1 MRTPAL
7 FLDRDGVINKLVPR
21 DGGWYSPRRVAD
33 FEFNEG
39 IQIVREIAAQLGLKV
54 VVVTNQPDIARGK
67 LDLESHLGIMKLVE
81 DALSPDGIYVC
92 PHDTGDNCECR
103 KPKPGLLR
111 QAIDDLSLSI
121 DGSLLVG
128 DRRSDMLAAVASSI
142 TPVLLPSAQTEE
154 GYELWTDCQVVKTL
168 EGLLTFLKRHNRRAT

>member
-39 IQIVREIAAQLGLKV
+39 IEIVREIAAQLGLKV

-67 LDLESHLGIMKLVE
+67 LDLESHLGMMKLVE

-111 QAIDDLSLSI
+111 RAIDDLGLSV

-128 DRRSDMLAAVASSI
+128 DRRSDIDAAVTLGISAA
-142 TPVLLPSAQTEE
+142 LLVSAQTERNFH
-154 GYELWTDCQVVKTL
+154 LWRDCYVIHQTD
-168 EGLLTFLKRHNRRAT
+168 EIPNLLG

>member
-1 MRTPAL
+1 VRTPAL

-21 DGGWYSPRRVAD
+21 DGGWYSPRRVDD

-39 IQIVREIAAQLGLKV
+39 IQVVRETAAQLGLKV
-54 VVVTNQPDIARGK
+54 IVVTNQPDIARGR
-67 LDLESHLGIMKLVE
+67 LDIESHLEMMGLVE
-81 DALSPDGIYVC
+81 QVLSPDGMYVC
-92 PHDTGDNCECR
+92 PHDTGDNCDCR

-128 DRRSDMLAAVASSI
+128 DRRSDIDAALTLGISSA
-142 TPVLLPSAQTEE
+142 LLVSAQTERDFH
-154 GYELWTDCQVVKTL
+154 LWRDCYVIRRTD
-168 EGLLTFLKRHNRRAT
+168 EISNLLG

>member
-21 DGGWYSPRRVAD
+21 DGGWYSPRRVDD

-39 IQIVREIAAQLGLKV
+39 IQVVRETAAQLGLKV
-54 VVVTNQPDIARGK
+54 IVVTNQPDIARGR
-67 LDLESHLGIMKLVE
+67 LDIESHLEMMGLVE
-81 DALSPDGIYVC
+81 QVLSPDGMYVC
-92 PHDTGDNCECR
+92 PHDTGDNCDCR

-111 QAIDDLSLSI
+111 QAIEDLSLSI

-142 TPVLLPSAQTEE
+142 TPVVLPSAQTEE
-154 GYELWTDCQVVKTL
+154 GYELWSGCQIVKSL
-168 EGLLTFLKRHNRRAT
+168 EDLLTFLKRHQRRAT